1 MSTTPKR
8 RGLASNRNVMG
19 IYATMRQTSHP
30 RIRDPAR
37 IWTWTRICVIVAPR
51 ESRILTWTWWSR
63 RRSFCVANKLTR
75 SALSRLHCR
84 SCACVTVTH
93 RRLFESFASRV
104 ERLRSID
111 LAVARTP
118 ARTCVSAIDPKA
130 STESSRYQT
139 SPLSLGSDHQS
150 SREGTDCLPLHQ
162 SAIQKLP
169 SSLIG
174 LLSTP
179 ALETTRAFEHRSEFS
194 LFSPPPAPCFQNHI
208 SCKATKAPAD
218 RRGLNSNLLCHF
230 SHRPPT
236 YGAILCSSSRPPAF
250 SHPDSTIAPAPQAS
264 AEARTRWGVQLTC
277 TTITDLSFCYL

>member
-1 MSTTPKR
+1 MCHC
-8 RGLASNRNVMG
+8 GA
-19 IYATMRQTSHP
+19 A
-30 RIRDPAR
+30 
-37 IWTWTRICVIVAPR
+37 R
-51 ESRILTWTWWSR
+51 ESDTHLDVVEQAKIVLCGEQTDSLRPVTPP
-63 RRSFCVANKLTR
+63 
-75 SALSRLHCR
+75 LSIMRMRH
-84 SCACVTVTH
+84 SHA

-236 YGAILCSSSRPPAF
+236 YGAILGSSSRPPAF
-250 SHPDSTIAPAPQAS
+250 SHPDSTIAPPPQAS

>member
-1 MSTTPKR
+1 MAGTTEEERALSGYCHMRVQGWLNLRVSTTPKR

-19 IYATMRQTSHP
+19 IYATMRQTRHP

-130 STESSRYQT
+130 STESWRYQT

-150 SREGTDCLPLHQ
+150 SREGTDCLLSISQPFKSCRH
-162 SAIQKLP
+162 P
-169 SSLIG
+169 SLVSFPPRPWKPPVRSNIGVSL
-174 LLSTP
+174 
-179 ALETTRAFEHRSEFS
+179 A
-194 LFSPPPAPCFQNHI
+194 FSPL
-208 SCKATKAPAD
+208 
-218 RRGLNSNLLCHF
+218 R
-230 SHRPPT
+230 
-236 YGAILCSSSRPPAF
+236 RPPA
-250 SHPDSTIAPAPQAS
+250 SK
-264 AEARTRWGVQLTC
+264 
-277 TTITDLSFCYL
+277 TT